1 MGRERGRERDRAR
14 YNDRGADRNENSDY
28 SKPTYKQPR
37 STYTNTYQSN
47 TYKSNTLNSTN
58 KSDFR
63 NTLHQSNNRI
73 PLSDHEYS
81 HKYTPTYL
89 ELNCQWIFEL
99 FKLIC
104 GIILISILAIS
115 DIASVQKQQVSDNK
129 DVTRLS
135 SIFRPSAVYEYVV
148 VIIALLMSISIPV
161 FYFTRTDIFLGRSNW
176 QKVLFWYNFL
186 MFWVTLPALVLACIM
201 ADVSRARKLG
211 NDIMVQT
218 STRFTSIGGNG
229 RSHSG
234 DGHIVHLRSYLI
246 TNAVLLAILMM
257 LFLVHAMCI
266 PCVSEKFQK
275 MKRAG
280 QAPVYERGNKLEE
293 YDEMIPEYIKDEAK
307 RGKTSTEHR
316 KRPIEQ
322 DRRGDKT
329 ETGVRRYK
337 TSKKTE
343 EQNYSDHETVS
354 EFEDYKTI
362 DSRADT
368 RYDRR
373 QDWK

>member
-1 MGRERGRERDRAR
+1 MGRERGKERDRGR
-14 YNDRGADRNENSDY
+14 GRDRGGDTGGKSDFG
-28 SKPTYKQPR
+28 TYKQPR
-37 STYTNTYQSN
+37 STYTNTYKSN
-47 TYKSNTLNSTN
+47 TYKSNTLNSTH

-63 NTLHQSNNRI
+63 NTLQQSHNRI

-115 DIASVQKQQVSDNK
+115 DIVSVQKQQVSDNK
-129 DVTRLS
+129 AVTRLS
-135 SIFRPSAVYEYVV
+135 SIFRPTAVYEYVV
-148 VIIALLMSISIPV
+148 VIVALLMSISIPV
-161 FYFTRTDIFLGRSNW
+161 FYFTRTDIFLGRNNW

-186 MFWVTLPALVLACIM
+186 MFWATLPALVLACIM
-201 ADVSRARKLG
+201 ADVSKAGKLG

-266 PCVSEKFQK
+266 PCVSEKFK
-275 MKRAG
+275 RMKRAG
-280 QAPVYERGNKLEE
+280 QAPVYERGNKLDDH
-293 YDEMIPEYIKDEAK
+293 DEMIPEYKKDE
-307 RGKTSTEHR
+307 GNYENNETENR

-322 DRRGDKT
+322 DRRRDKN
-329 ETGVRRYK
+329 EKSDGRYK
-337 TSKKTE
+337 ISKKTE
-343 EQNYSDHETVS
+343 HQNYSDYETAS
-354 EFEDYKTI
+354 DFEDYKTI

>member
-1 MGRERGRERDRAR
+1 M
-14 YNDRGADRNENSDY
+14 
-28 SKPTYKQPR
+28 
-37 STYTNTYQSN
+37 
-47 TYKSNTLNSTN
+47 
-58 KSDFR
+58 
-63 NTLHQSNNRI
+63 
-73 PLSDHEYS
+73 
-81 HKYTPTYL
+81 
-89 ELNCQWIFEL
+89 
-99 FKLIC
+99 
-104 GIILISILAIS
+104 
-115 DIASVQKQQVSDNK
+115 
-129 DVTRLS
+129 
-135 SIFRPSAVYEYVV
+135 
-148 VIIALLMSISIPV
+148 
-161 FYFTRTDIFLGRSNW
+161 
-176 QKVLFWYNFL
+176 
-186 MFWVTLPALVLACIM
+186 
-201 ADVSRARKLG
+201 
-211 NDIMVQT
+211 
-218 STRFTSIGGNG
+218 
-229 RSHSG
+229 
-234 DGHIVHLRSYLI
+234 HLRSYLI